1 MGKFIKIFFQV
12 LVVVTLFFVFSTTV
26 YHVKL
31 ARTKSKLAAISKCI
45 YAEKIEANG
54 DLSSNEKLR
63 QSLLKNYSYYYD
75 NDKLLKDA
83 WGDRFL
89 LKEMNK
95 RKGFILVVLGE
106 MVRLEVVMIYFL
118 IRKRF
123 LKNEERV
130 REILP

>member
-1 MGKFIKIFFQV
+1 MYQ
-12 LVVVTLFFVFSTTV
+12 
-26 YHVKL
+26 VKL

-83 WGDRFL
+83 LGGQIFVERDEQKKRVYTRSFGRDGKVGGGDDLFS
-89 LKEMNK
+89 
-95 RKGFILVVLGE
+95 
-106 MVRLEVVMIYFL
+106 YS
-118 IRKRF
+118 
-123 LKNEERV
+123 EEIS
-130 REILP
+130 EE